1 MPSDPSIELAKA
13 MSTELKGLLDAVP
26 ASRQVL
32 QHLAIVERM
41 LKLHGLNGLPDLP
54 EAALRKAHAQ
64 LASLPLTP
72 QHVALS
78 RLMSLLSLQAEPL
91 SREDTHQHHAGFMSS
106 FLTEDK
112 LRVSEGSHSD
122 FIRLLDD
129 PASDKR

>member
-1 MPSDPSIELAKA
+1 MPSDPSIELARA
-13 MSTELKGLLDAVP
+13 MAAELKGLLDAVP
-26 ASRQVL
+26 ASRQVM
-32 QHLAIVERM
+32 QHLAIVEKM

-54 EAALRKAHAQ
+54 EAAVRKAHAQ

-78 RLMSLLSLQAEPL
+78 RLMSLLSLQAEPP
-91 SREDTHQHHAGFMSS
+91 SREDTHPQHAGFMSS
-106 FLTEDK
+106 FLTEEK
-112 LRVSEGSHSD
+112 LQVSEGSHSD

>member
-1 MPSDPSIELAKA
+1 MPSDPSVELAKA
-13 MSTELKGLLDAVP
+13 MGAELKGLLDAVA

-32 QHLAIVERM
+32 QHLAIVEKM

-78 RLMSLLSLQAEPL
+78 RLLSLLSLQAEPP
-91 SREDTHQHHAGFMSS
+91 SRDDTHQHHGSFVSS
-106 FLTEDK
+106 FLTEEK
-112 LRVSEGSHSD
+112 LQVSEGSHSD